1 MNWIVTWLLIGLVCW
16 MLLSGARRTGRIYE
30 FPFLAAAITF
40 AFILP
45 QLPGL
50 ANDPFLPDGAYE
62 RAVVFT
68 ILCVAMCW
76 LGWMPDRP
84 VMKAFRWQLDERR
97 LLIASAGL
105 SLIGAYF
112 YYQLGRIP
120 IEQAV
125 ATQFTGWYVVLFF
138 FSKLL
143 PYGLCVA
150 LLCLLRRPS
159 YAAIGITLFDAVF
172 YLDRIFVTGKRGE
185 TTELV
190 LMVALAVW
198 FQRRRAIPYI
208 LLLAGILGGTV
219 MMSSTEDYRDLSR
232 AKDRPESV
240 QVTQLS
246 PWQRFEKLLET
257 GGPEMRNAI
266 FRINAVEQSMV
277 FDYGLFH
284 WNILVFNYVPAQ
296 IVGRSIKEALLIQ
309 IDGQYA
315 RDYDPPNGTT
325 ETGMSD
331 AFASLW
337 FFGAI
342 KFFIIAFVLSR
353 LYGAAMAGYAVPQ
366 LFYMLLI
373 VPGMH
378 SISHHTQW
386 LLTEWIQV
394 MLLLVPALCYAR
406 IPHRD
411 EAPIPALAT
420 GMSS

>member
-1 MNWIVTWLLIGLVCW
+1 
-16 MLLSGARRTGRIYE
+16 
-30 FPFLAAAITF
+30 
-40 AFILP
+40 
-45 QLPGL
+45 
-50 ANDPFLPDGAYE
+50 
-62 RAVVFT
+62 
-68 ILCVAMCW
+68 
-76 LGWMPDRP
+76 
-84 VMKAFRWQLDERR
+84 MKAFRWQLDERR

-105 SLIGAYF
+105 SLVGAYF

-143 PYGLCVA
+143 PYGLCVS

-159 YAAIGITLFDAVF
+159 YMALGITLFDAVF

-190 LMVALAVW
+190 LMIALAVW
-198 FQRRRAIPYI
+198 FQRRRAIPYVLI
-208 LLLAGILGGTV
+208 LAGVLGGTV

-232 AKDRPESV
+232 AKEQPGSV

-246 PWQRFEKLLET
+246 PLQKFETLLET

-296 IVGRSIKEALLIQ
+296 LVGRSLKDALLIQ

-353 LYGAAMAGYAVPQ
+353 LYGAAMAGHAVPQ

-406 IPHRD
+406 IPQR
-411 EAPIPALAT
+411 EATPMPALAMET
-420 GMSS
+420 TA